1 MGEFRKKENSNRLS
15 FYTSNP
21 SSNTSLKKI
30 ELKYNIFGCRKNF
43 YVDTFVFQDLPE
55 AGGTGCQAEIQT
67 VVSHLTGRQILFY
80 NYYFRL
86 LLEHVPMS
94 L

>member
-1 MGEFRKKENSNRLS
+1 MGESRKKENSNRLS

-30 ELKYNIFGCRKNF
+30 ELKYI